1 MDIGTIACTEYDRFD
16 ELKTYDLSSGFP
28 AILPVTKNIFENKS
42 DEYLFNYFTVQLII
56 GV

>member
-1 MDIGTIACTEYDRFD
+1 MDIGTIACAEYDLFD
-16 ELKTYDLSSGFP
+16 ELKKYDLSSGFP

-42 DEYLFNYFTVQLII
+42 VEYLFNYFAVRLII